1 MRKTGSA
8 LLIDRRVI
16 ALVAVMFIMNIA
28 LLGSGIYVFNNSF
41 NSEAEDFALKQK
53 VAKELVDYNRRLARS
68 LGVDTRSQV
77 REALSR
83 FNYEIDLA
91 TNLDDLNKAI
101 LANGSRTQE
110 RILQEYE
117 AKQKETVL
125 SLINQDP
132 MLKEMDSK
140 QRLTVKLSRDQGVSL
155 EPSNILSKETLVKIA
170 ETVTIGES
178 EQDLIVELEVEEG
191 RGQLLMPYNPSD
203 HIRNLTREI
212 DSLRVAVHEL
222 RTRSGF
228 AEMTGAG
235 VIVKIYDADE
245 GYTSE
250 TIIHETDVRDT
261 INELFAAGAQG
272 VAVGNQRLTA
282 TSAIRCVGPSILV
295 NDERIAVNPVTIRAI
310 GDPDV
315 LASGLDIIRITLE
328 ISRNLSFEIEK
339 IDTLTLP
346 AYSR

>member
-1 MRKTGSA
+1 MRKTSSA
-8 LLIDRRVI
+8 FLVDRRIV
-16 ALVAVMFIMNIA
+16 ALILFMFIMNTV
-28 LLGSGIYVFNNSF
+28 LLVAGIHVFNSHF
-41 NSEAEDFALKQK
+41 NNEIEDFVMKQK
-53 VAKELVDYNRRLARS
+53 IAKELVDYNRRLARS
-68 LGVDTRSQV
+68 LGVDTRTQV

-91 TNLDDLNKAI
+91 ANVDDLNKAI

-125 SLINQDP
+125 ALVNQDP
-132 MLKEMDSK
+132 LLKEMDGK
-140 QRLTVKLSRDQGVSL
+140 QRLMVKLSRDQGISL
-155 EPSNILSKETLVKIA
+155 EPANMLHDETLLKISQ
-170 ETVTIGES
+170 TVTIGELA
-178 EQDLIVELEVEEG
+178 QDLIVEVEVEEG
-191 RGQLLMPYNPSD
+191 RGQLLMPYNPLD

-212 DSLRVAVHEL
+212 DSLRVTVHEL

-235 VIVKIYDADE
+235 VVVRIYDAED
-245 GYTSE
+245 GFTNE

-261 INELFAAGAQG
+261 VNELFAAGAQG
-272 VAVGNQRLTA
+272 VAIGNQRLTA

-328 ISRNLSFEIEK
+328 ISRDLTFEVEK
-339 IDTLTLP
+339 LEHLTLP

>member
-8 LLIDRRVI
+8 LFVDRRIVVFV
-16 ALVAVMFIMNIA
+16 LLMFIMNTA
-28 LLGSGIYVFNNSF
+28 LLAAGIHVFNSRF
-41 NSEAEDFALKQK
+41 NNDIEDFVMKQK
-53 VAKELVDYNRRLARS
+53 IAKELVDYNRRLAKN

-91 TNLDDLNKAI
+91 TNVDDLNKAI

-117 AKQKETVL
+117 AKQKEIVL
-125 SLINQDP
+125 ALVNQDP
-132 MLKEMDSK
+132 LLKEMDGK
-140 QRLTVKLSRDQGVSL
+140 QRLTVKLSRDQGISL
-155 EPSNILSKETLVKIA
+155 EPLNMLNDETLLKISD
-170 ETVTIGES
+170 TVTIGEL
-178 EQDLIVELEVEEG
+178 EQDLIVEVEIEEG
-191 RGQLLMPYNPSD
+191 RGQLLMPYNPLD

-212 DSLRVAVHEL
+212 DSLRVTVHEL
-222 RTRSGF
+222 RTRGGF

-235 VIVKIYDADE
+235 VVVRIYDAKD
-245 GYTSE
+245 GFTNE

-261 INELFAAGAQG
+261 VNELFAAGAQG
-272 VAVGNQRLTA
+272 VAIGNQRLTA
-282 TSAIRCVGPSILV
+282 TTAIRCVGPSILV
-295 NDERIAVNPVTIRAI
+295 NDERISVNPVIIRAI
-310 GDPDV
+310 GDSDV

-328 ISRNLSFEIEK
+328 ISRDLTFEVEK
-339 IDTLTLP
+339 LDHLTLP